1 MEDLR
6 NRARLGSNALPSV
19 SFYSFVNTHNRWDSL
34 LYCIALFF
42 PSSAIFVSLTWD
54 DLKQTA
60 ASSAP
65 FWIFH
70 TCLCNSMRQFWWGHS
85 QALLLKCLLTASS
98 NGGNGCLQ
106 SELCINICRW
116 CIGCRRFFWLISQGL
131 ISLQVLHSWDTWG
144 GSHVWLG
151 VGQLWKVIEE
161 FLAFVPVPIS
171 SPATCVKDSS
181 QLKHLGSSVISEPDW
196 MLNWKPKSV
205 SYFCA
210 HGMY

>member
-1 MEDLR
+1 MIWNKQLPH
-6 NRARLGSNALPSV
+6 LHHFGSFIHVSV
-19 SFYSFVNTHNRWDSL
+19 TVWDKFGGDIHK
-34 LYCIALFF
+34 LY
-42 PSSAIFVSLTWD
+42 W
-54 DLKQTA
+54 
-60 ASSAP
+60 
-65 FWIFH
+65 
-70 TCLCNSMRQFWWGHS
+70 
-85 QALLLKCLLTASS
+85 LKCLLTASS

-210 HGMY
+210 HGLH